1 MAGREVTAKQ
11 ILEVNFPELKKD
23 LSPEIKKPDEIPG

>member
-11 ILEVNFPELKKD
+11 VLEVNFPILKKD
-23 LSPEIKKPDEIPG
+23 LSPEIKKLDKIPG